1 MYLSAFTHREKL
13 FDIAKRWLE
22 DRLEP
27 DDAWHLTEI
36 FAYEGF
42 VSIPSVKQF
51 LLSFLEEL
59 HASEVKS
66 RPVSMKHQVKEAV
79 TRYVP
84 NFGERMEFLVRMYQ
98 ARPEEY
104 FPRAPING
112 LLFFTGFDTSEQRL
126 VSMMRV
132 KRARRV
138 SEKVSRRV
146 ADMIL
151 THIRK
156 KAELLAKERAARL
169 GIPLEM
175 LLTPPEQ
182 MVSEF
187 EAAERQL
194 AEQVMSGKIP
204 FNKEDLE
211 VPDVIGIK
219 IIGDEDLHSR
229 AVAMLKSHPDVHI
242 VELERHQ
249 GDYNAVNVQF
259 DLRLPEPAVIIDAV
273 SSSIVPPFPVTRGI
287 SAEELLEGFPSY
299 VESGERTVR
308 VELILTTYEELV
320 ESEIGRSIHEM
331 RTLKQRSQR
340 EYTGRV
346 AKNAEFII
354 EYMLSVAFSPQTEVN
369 FIPVKL
375 NGHYLP
381 ETVSYAIRK
390 LYGVEESAIFSNLT
404 L

>member
-1 MYLSAFTHREKL
+1 
-13 FDIAKRWLE
+13 
-22 DRLEP
+22 
-27 DDAWHLTEI
+27 
-36 FAYEGF
+36 
-42 VSIPSVKQF
+42 
-51 LLSFLEEL
+51 
-59 HASEVKS
+59 
-66 RPVSMKHQVKEAV
+66 
-79 TRYVP
+79 
-84 NFGERMEFLVRMYQ
+84 MEFLVRTYHS
-98 ARPEEY
+98 RPEEY
-104 FPRAPING
+104 FPRAPVNG
-112 LLFFTGFDTSEQRL
+112 ILFFAGTGEPRL
-126 VSMMRV
+126 VSMLRI

-138 SEKVSRRV
+138 AEKVSRRM

-151 THIRK
+151 SHIRK
-156 KAELLAKERAARL
+156 KAETLAKERAERL

-219 IIGDEDLHSR
+219 IIGDPELHQR
-229 AVAMLKSHPDVHI
+229 AVDLLQVHPDVHV

-249 GDYNAVNVQF
+249 GDYNAINVQF
-259 DLRLPEPAVIIDAV
+259 DLRLPEPGAIIDSV
-273 SSSIVPPFPVTRGI
+273 SSNIIVPFPATRGI
-287 SAEELLEGFPSY
+287 SPEELQEGFAAY
-299 VESGERTVR
+299 VEAGERTVR
-308 VELILTTYEELV
+308 VELIFTTYEELV

-340 EYTGRV
+340 EYTGRI

-354 EYMLSVAFSPQTEVN
+354 EYLLSVAFSPQIAVN
-369 FIPVKL
+369 FIPIKL

-381 ETVSYAIRK
+381 ETVSFAIRK
-390 LYGVEESAIFSNLT
+390 LYGIEESAIFTNLS

>member
-22 DRLEP
+22 DKLEP
-27 DDAWHLTEI
+27 DDAWLMTEI
-36 FAYEGF
+36 FTYEGF
-42 VSIPSVKQF
+42 ILTPMVRQF
-51 LLSFLEEL
+51 LQNFLQEL
-59 HASEVKS
+59 HGTEISTRAVT
-66 RPVSMKHQVKEAV
+66 MKHQVKEAV
-79 TRYVP
+79 TRSIPSY
-84 NFGERMEFLVRMYQ
+84 GERMEFLVRTYHS
-98 ARPEEY
+98 RPEEY
-104 FPRAPING
+104 FPRAPVNG
-112 LLFFTGFDTSEQRL
+112 ILFFAGQNDPRL
-126 VSMMRV
+126 VSMLRI

-138 SEKVSRRV
+138 AEKVSRRM

-156 KAELLAKERAARL
+156 KAETLAKERAERL

-219 IIGDEDLHSR
+219 IIGDEEIHQR
-229 AVAMLKSHPDVHI
+229 AVDLLQAHPDVTV

-249 GDYNAVNVQF
+249 GDYNAINVQF
-259 DLRLPEPAVIIDAV
+259 DLHLPEPSVIIDGV
-273 SSSIVPPFPVTRGI
+273 SSSIVVPFPATRGI
-287 SAEELLEGFPSY
+287 SPEELQEGFAAY

-308 VELILTTYEELV
+308 VELIFTTYEELV

-340 EYTGRV
+340 EYTGRI
-346 AKNAEFII
+346 AKNAEFIV
-354 EYMLSVAFSPQTEVN
+354 EYMLSVAFSPQISVN
-369 FIPVKL
+369 FIPIKL

-390 LYGVEESAIFSNLT
+390 LYGIEESAIFTNLS

>member
-22 DRLEP
+22 DKLEP
-27 DDAWHLTEI
+27 DDAWLITEI
-36 FAYEGF
+36 FTYEGF
-42 VSIPSVKQF
+42 VTTPMVRQF
-51 LLSFLEEL
+51 LTNFMREL
-59 HASEVKS
+59 HDKEITTRSVT
-66 RPVSMKHQVKEAV
+66 MKHQVKEAV
-79 TRYVP
+79 TRSIP
-84 NFGERMEFLVRMYQ
+84 SIGERMEFLIRMYHS
-98 ARPEEY
+98 RPEEY

-112 LLFFTGFDTSEQRL
+112 IMFFAGQPDPKL
-126 VSMMRV
+126 VAMLRI

-138 SEKVSRRV
+138 AEKVSRRM

-151 THIRK
+151 THIRN
-156 KAELLAKERAARL
+156 KAETLAKERAERL

-194 AEQVMSGKIP
+194 AEQVMSGRIP

-219 IIGDEDLHSR
+219 IIGDELLHQR
-229 AVAMLKSHPDVHI
+229 AVTLLQSHPDVHV
-242 VELERHQ
+242 VELETHQ
-249 GDYNAVNVQF
+249 GDYNAINVQF
-259 DLRLPEPAVIIDAV
+259 DLRLPEPGVIIDSV
-273 SSSIVPPFPVTRGI
+273 SSNIVVPFPATRGI
-287 SAEELLEGFPSY
+287 SPEELQEGFAAY

-340 EYTGRV
+340 EYTGRI
-346 AKNAEFII
+346 AKNAEFIV
-354 EYMLSVAFSPQTEVN
+354 EYMLSVAFSPQIAVN
-369 FIPVKL
+369 FIPIKL

-390 LYGVEESAIFSNLT
+390 LYGIEESAIFTNLS